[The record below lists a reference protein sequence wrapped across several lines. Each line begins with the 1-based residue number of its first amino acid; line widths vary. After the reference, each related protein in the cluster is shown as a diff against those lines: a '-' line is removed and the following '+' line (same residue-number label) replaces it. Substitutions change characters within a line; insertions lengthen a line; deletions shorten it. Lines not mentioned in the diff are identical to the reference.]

1 VVGLEAFESDAMRG
15 RDVRAILFCVTTT
28 VALVLISYA
37 ALQSF
42 LATLALTAA
51 YDVWLLT
58 RPRMVRVFRRL
69 RGEPDWSGYFKN
81 D

>member
-1 VVGLEAFESDAMRG
+1 MRG
-15 RDVRAILFCVTTT
+15 RDVRAILFCVSTT
-28 VALVLISYA
+28 VALVVVSYA
-37 ALQSF
+37 AFHSF

-58 RPRMVRVFRRL
+58 RPRMVRLFRRM
-69 RGEPDWSGYFKN
+69 RGDPDWSGYFKN